1 MRERSVEP
9 RLLLMQ
15 IRQTPQ
21 TRDEE
26 WRSFARFCGL
36 APSQIGILNL
46 FDTPEF
52 GPEVLEEYDGM
63 LVGGSSEASV
73 LEPENYPFIEPAM
86 ALLRHCIEV
95 RLPVFCSCFGHQ
107 LAVRALGGRVIR
119 DQADFEMGTP
129 AIQLTEAAAHDPLY
143 HDMPDGFA
151 AVSVH
156 RERATEVPAGC
167 TLLAYTPP
175 CIHAFKVDGAPFW
188 TTQFH
193 PEVDKPVLVER
204 LTRFAHHYT
213 DGDAHLQQVLSAA
226 RETPLSNDLLR
237 RFVDR
242 VVMPQRGGWGA

>member
-1 MRERSVEP
+1 MARAQL

-15 IRQTPQ
+15 IRENPT

-36 APSQIGILNL
+36 QPEQIEILNL

-52 GPEVLEEYDGM
+52 GPHVLDGFDAM

-73 LEPENYPFIEPAM
+73 LEPERYPFIHPAM
-86 ALLRHCIEV
+86 ALLRHCIAV

-107 LAVRALGGRVIR
+107 LAVKALGGVVIR
-119 DQADFEMGTP
+119 DEGEFEMGTLP
-129 AIQLTEAAAHDPLY
+129 ISLTAAARQDPLY
-143 HDMPDGFA
+143 QDMPDGFA

-156 RERATEVPAGC
+156 RERATAVPPGC
-167 TLLAYTPP
+167 TLLAYTEP
-175 CIHAFKVDGAPFW
+175 CTHSFKVDAAPFW

-193 PEVDKPVLVER
+193 PEVDKPVLIQR
-204 LTRFAHHYT
+204 LTQFASHYT
-213 DGDAHLQQVLSAA
+213 DGAEHLHAVLDSAVD
-226 RETPLSNDLLR
+226 TPWSNALLR

-242 VVMPQRGGWGA
+242 VLLHG